1 MSDEKERNDP
11 GKNADQ
17 LIERHDGGEP
27 DFEGHGNR
35 GGDQVV
41 ERVADRHDD
50 GGEPDFEG
58 HRHIERHTERHVERH
73 EP

>member
-1 MSDEKERNDP
+1 MSDEKERHDP

-17 LIERHDGGEP
+17 LIERHGGGESEP
-27 DFEGHGNR
+27 DFEGHANR

-41 ERVADRHDD
+41 DRVADRQDS
-50 GGEPDFEG
+50 GEPDFEG
-58 HRHIERHTERHVERH
+58 HRHIEKNVERN